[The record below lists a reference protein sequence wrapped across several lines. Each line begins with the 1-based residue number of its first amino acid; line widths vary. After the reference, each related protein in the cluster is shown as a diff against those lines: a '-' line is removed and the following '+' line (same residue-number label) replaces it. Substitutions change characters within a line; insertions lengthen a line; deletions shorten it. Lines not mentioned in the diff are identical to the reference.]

1 MMARDNGNL
10 ERAKKR
16 VRELKGYYRHIFIF
30 LLVNGVL
37 LVVRMG
43 VLNGMMPDGFPNE
56 PFFYDWIIGN
66 IAIWGLILLVHTLL
80 VFRHKLTF
88 FKKWE
93 ERQIQKYMEE
103 ERDQVDKF
111 K

>member
-1 MMARDNGNL
+1 MAVDKSNL
-10 ERAKKR
+10 ERAKNR
-16 VRELKGYYRHIFIF
+16 VNELKGYYRHIFIF
-30 LLVNGVL
+30 VFVNALL

-43 VLNGMMPDGFPNE
+43 VLNRLVPDGFPNE
-56 PFFYDWIIGN
+56 PYFYDWIIGN
-66 IAIWGLILLVHTLL
+66 IAIWGLILIVHTVL
-80 VFRHKLTF
+80 VYRHKFTF